1 MMTDELLIKFLL
13 NETSEAESRLVRDW
27 IAASPAN
34 LNHYSQFEKIWKTS
48 KNLAANRPVDVEQ
61 AWVNF
66 QQKAAGVG
74 KPAIK
79 PLNPLA
85 KWSSIAAV
93 FALVLGIW
101 LVYTVWR
108 PENYKE
114 ILAGN
119 RVKTELLPDGS
130 ELTLNKHASISYAED
145 FKDNRHL
152 KFQKGSIF
160 FNVAHDKSR
169 PFVIDI
175 DEVAVTVVGTSFHIR
190 HLKGETEVIVET
202 GIVRVR
208 RNGEELELRQGEK
221 VLIAETTAK
230 LIKARSTDQLY
241 NYYRSQL
248 FIAEGIPL
256 KKLTSTLNEAYNA
269 NIQIPDEQLAAE
281 PIYTTLKAEDG
292 LSENIKTIC
301 RTLDLKA
308 SITKDQISL
317 SRTK

>member
-13 NETSEAESRLVRDW
+13 NETSEAESGLVCDW
-27 IAASPAN
+27 IAASPEN
-34 LNHYSQFEKIWKTS
+34 LNHYNQFEKIWKAS
-48 KNLAANRPVDVEQ
+48 KNLAADRPIDVEQ
-61 AWVNF
+61 AWSSF
-66 QQKAAGVG
+66 RQKATGVS
-74 KPAIK
+74 KPVVK

-85 KWSSIAAV
+85 KWSRIAAV
-93 FALVLGIW
+93 FTLVLGAW
-101 LVYTVWR
+101 LAYTVLK
-108 PENYKE
+108 PEHYKE

-119 RVKTELLPDGS
+119 TVKTELLPDGS

-190 HLKGETEVIVET
+190 HLGSETEVIVES
-202 GIVRVR
+202 GIVRVS
-208 RNGEELELRQGEK
+208 RNGEELELRQREK
-221 VLIAETTAK
+221 VLIAETTAE
-230 LIKARSTDQLY
+230 LIKARNTDQLY

-256 KKLTSTLNEAYNA
+256 RKLTSTLNEAYNV

-292 LSENIKTIC
+292 LAENIKTIC

-308 SITKDQISL
+308 SMNKDQILL